1 MEANTLRWKD
11 IDGWNAYSVSS
22 NGDILRKNGNGLTM
36 NL

>member
-22 NGDILRKNGNGLTM
+22 NGEHNGDY
-36 NL
+36 